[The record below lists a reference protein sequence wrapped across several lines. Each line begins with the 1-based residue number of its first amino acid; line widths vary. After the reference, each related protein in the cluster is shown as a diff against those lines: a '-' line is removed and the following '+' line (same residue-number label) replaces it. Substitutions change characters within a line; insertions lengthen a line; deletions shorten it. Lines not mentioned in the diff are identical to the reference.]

1 MNMLGLDVLLPRP
14 IFIIGAPRSGTSVL
28 AWALAQHPNGFWTS
42 TESNLLAELLE
53 DEDLVT
59 RIERACSGTN
69 HAEWLDLHAVDLGE
83 VVAALGLGLNALFA
97 SRAGGKRWIDQTPR
111 NTPIVSLLATMFPTA
126 QFLHILRDGR
136 RVVESMRHFGASLD
150 ESRLQSDAAE
160 ALPLWVTDFSV
171 ACENWREYVEC
182 GLAFA
187 AHNSHRC
194 LTVVNERLMAE
205 PAEGFAEI
213 LHFLEVEHS
222 PEPAEFFSTHRMNSS
237 FGPDSTDAAVVARR
251 DSPWERWTRSEVRT
265 FANIAG
271 GTLERCGFV
280 EDATDSRSDD
290 TSPLSVAMSVR
301 SLVPPGAKILTS
313 MKAAELASLPG
324 LDGRVIENLD
334 SLHAVSATPNGDA
347 APIGS
352 ASRFVPG
359 QSVYALLGP
368 NARTSVDDLAA
379 GLGGTLLASHQ
390 VADLRLVQLRL
401 EGDNCGLGPHGDDR
415 LDSDLLARV
424 LTEAMS
430 PPETSKRFRELEER
444 GFHVTVP
451 HYYSPIPTVTQLRD
465 DVWESPSEL
474 VGMDLNIDGQLELLQ
489 DVFPR
494 YRAEYDAL
502 SSAPSDDPRDF
513 HLNNGLFDGT
523 DATVMYCMV
532 RHFSPHLFV
541 EIGSGWS
548 SRLIA
553 EAALRNKR
561 TELVCIDP
569 YADSTLRGGLPGLAK
584 VIPKHVETVGFAPFE
599 RLDHGDMLSIDSS
612 HVVRTGND
620 VRFLYLEVLPR
631 LKPGVIVHVH
641 DIFLPFEYPKH
652 WVVDEQRFWNEQYL
666 LQAFLTYN
674 PEYEVMLCN
683 SFLGVHFAD
692 LLRATFPTAP
702 WWGGGSF
709 WMRRVPA

>member
-14 IFIIGAPRSGTSVL
+14 IFIIGSPRSGTSVL
-28 AWALAQHPNGFWTS
+28 AWALAQHPGLWTS
-42 TESNLLAELLE
+42 SESNLLAELLE
-53 DEDLVT
+53 DEDLVA
-59 RIERACSGTN
+59 RIDRARSGIV
-69 HAEWLDLHAVDLGE
+69 HEEWLATHAVNLVE
-83 VVAALGLGLNALFA
+83 VLAALGVGLNALFA

-136 RVVESMRHFGASLD
+136 RVVESMRNFGARLD
-150 ESRLQSDAAE
+150 QSSRLQSGAAKT
-160 ALPLWVTDFSV
+160 APPWVTDFAV
-171 ACENWREYVEC
+171 ACADWQGYVEL

-213 LHFLEVEHS
+213 FHFLGVEPS
-222 PEPAEFFSTHRMNSS
+222 PEPPEFFSTHRMNSS
-237 FGPDSTDAAVVARR
+237 FGPDTTDAAVVARL
-251 DSPWERWTRSEVRT
+251 DSPWERWTRSERRT
-265 FANIAG
+265 FAKIAG
-271 GTLERCGFV
+271 ATLERCGFV
-280 EDATDSRSDD
+280 HGATNSSNGDAA
-290 TSPLSVAMSVR
+290 PLSVAMAVR
-301 SLVPPGAKILTS
+301 SLVPPGEKILMS
-313 MKAAELASLPG
+313 MKATELASFPG
-324 LDGRVIENLD
+324 LDGRVIESLD
-334 SLHAVSATPNGDA
+334 ALRAVREMPDSDT
-347 APIGS
+347 APIAP
-352 ASRFVPG
+352 ASRFEPG
-359 QSVYALLGP
+359 QTVYALLGP
-368 NARTSVDDLAA
+368 DAGTTVDDLAT
-379 GLGGTLLASHQ
+379 GLGALPVASHA
-390 VADLRLVQLRL
+390 VADLRLVQLQL
-401 EGDNCGLGPHGDDR
+401 EGDNRGPEPHVDDR

-430 PPETSKRFRELEER
+430 APETSKRFRELEER
-444 GFHVTVP
+444 GFHITSP
-451 HYYSPIPTVTQLRD
+451 HYYSPIPTVTELSD
-465 DVWESPSEL
+465 DLWESPSEL
-474 VGMDLNIDGQLELLQ
+474 VGVDMNVERQLELLR

-502 SSAPSDDPRDF
+502 PKTSSDDPRDF
-513 HLNNGLFDGT
+513 NLNNGLFDGT

-532 RHFSPHLFV
+532 RHFSPRLFV

-553 EAALRNKR
+553 QAALRNKD
-561 TELVCIDP
+561 TEVVCIDP
-569 YADSTLRGGLPGLAK
+569 YADATLRAGLPGLTK
-584 VIPKHVETVGFAPFE
+584 VISERVETVGFAPFE

-612 HVVRTGND
+612 HVVRIGND
-620 VRFLYLEVLPR
+620 VRFLYLEVFPR
-631 LKPGVIVHVH
+631 LKPGVIIHVH

-652 WVVDEQRFWNEQYL
+652 WVVDERRFWNEQYL

-674 PEYEVMLCN
+674 QEYEVMLCN

-692 LLRATFPTAP
+692 LLRATFPSAP